1 MTNAQALAAVYVAL
15 GGSAGDVAGLTNA
28 EIIAKIATV
37 AAAVK
42 TAADTKE
49 LPTVT
54 SSNNGQVLTVDG
66 GKWKAKDLP
75 TQT

>member
-1 MTNAQALAAVYVAL
+1 MGDTVKALKAIYVAL
-15 GGSAGDVAGLTNA
+15 GGNANDVKNITLIPDMLN
-28 EIIAKIATV
+28 KIAIV
-37 AAAVK
+37 AATA
-42 TAADTKE
+42 TAAE

-75 TQT
+75 S

>member
-1 MTNAQALAAVYVAL
+1 MGDTVKALKAIYVAL
-15 GGSAGDVAGLTNA
+15 GGNANDVANITLIPDMLN
-28 EIIAKIATV
+28 KIAIV
-37 AAAVK
+37 AATA
-42 TAADTKE
+42 TAAE

-75 TQT
+75 S